1 MIESAPTLANAI
13 PTNPMA
19 IHRFN
24 TFLGMTALSNRS
36 AVSFLSRGVTQKRRL
51 YLNGERV
58 YGSTQKARA
67 KRSSKAR
74 DSESSRQAH
83 CDHRQRGASGRLD
96 HRVGVRTPCL
106 MPRPS
111 INATLANLDLN
122 GFRLC
127 LHGFRKVHVKHPIF
141 EIGGHLAPVRILR
154 K

>member
-1 MIESAPTLANAI
+1 MIESAPTLANPI

-74 DSESSRQAH
+74 NSESSRQAH
-83 CDHRQRGASGRLD
+83 CDHQQRGASGRLH
-96 HRVGVRTPCL
+96 HRVGLRTPCL
-106 MPRPS
+106 MPHPS

-127 LHGFRKVHVKHPIF
+127 LHRFREMHPKHPVVKVR
-141 EIGGHLAPVRILR
+141 GHLTPIRILR